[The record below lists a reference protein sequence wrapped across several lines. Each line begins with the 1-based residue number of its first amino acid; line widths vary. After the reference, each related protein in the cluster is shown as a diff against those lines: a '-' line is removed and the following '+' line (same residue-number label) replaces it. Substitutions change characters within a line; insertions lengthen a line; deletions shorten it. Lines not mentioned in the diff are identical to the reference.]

1 MIHVQK
7 QKQPMAAL
15 QLLYHTPKAE
25 GCRGTIPGARAVI
38 PAPGEKELE
47 SLVLLSGW
55 SCVLMLFPAIWP
67 LYSLREV
74 PTVIFGHS
82 WITWNHITWNP
93 SQLMV
98 RSCLI
103 YQIQPIIY
111 NSKFWLSHEEICW
124 FSSWHCSLLLKNPFS
139 GRGYEFSFWESWGN
153 VKHFFP
159 PKQILLYS
167 YLGGNN

>member
-15 QLLYHTPKAE
+15 QLLYHAPKAE
-25 GCRGTIPGARAVI
+25 GCRGTILGARAVI
-38 PAPGEKELE
+38 PAPAEKELE

-111 NSKFWLSHEEICW
+111 NSKFWLRHEEICW
-124 FSSWHCSLLLKNPFS
+124 FSSWHCSLLLKKPFLWE
-139 GRGYEFSFWESWGN
+139 GLWVFFLRELRECETLFSPQANST
-153 VKHFFP
+153 
-159 PKQILLYS
+159 LLIFRWK
-167 YLGGNN
+167 